1 MRDARTITALGVST
15 LAAVSLTVAPAR
27 ADSDVLHWNET
38 AFAVTVP
45 GLCKQLG
52 WTKNVSIYKVSY
64 YKT

>member
-1 MRDARTITALGVST
+1 LGQSGSGFAGFEFSSARHITVPDKAFLDGNT
-15 LAAVSLTVAPAR
+15 C
-27 ADSDVLHWNET
+27 DET

-64 YKT
+64 YNT